1 MSVLDANQQ
10 MLSLEIA
17 TDVAFLVGEVP
28 NQKLI
33 RAHKYVLASRSPVF
47 FAMLCGGLR
56 VRDTEAPVEIPDA
69 TPDAFNALL
78 R

>member
-1 MSVLDANQQ
+1 MSIVDANHQ

-17 TDVAFLVGEVP
+17 TDVGFLVGEVP
-28 NQKLI
+28 DQKLI
-33 RAHKYVLASRSPVF
+33 RAHKYVLVSRSPVF
-47 FAMLCGGLR
+47 FAMLCGAMR
-56 VRDTEAPVEIPDA
+56 ERDMETPIRIPDA